1 MARTGA
7 PTPAGLGQ
15 LRWRR
20 AFKSR
25 SKQVRSDR
33 AQPPPGG
40 PSGKLERDSVCRRPW
55 GGSGGGEGRAI
66 THAPSP
72 ALPAR
77 TRGGGGGRRWA
88 LRRPRA
94 PSSARGAE
102 GGDPEAGPPAPLSTD
117 ATRTT
122 QGPGAKTG
130 RGHQNLQTPGAG
142 FSRRVTKNPRFPGA
156 SLSPFRFPEA
166 KNKLGSLIGR
176 FCSSDRSRRRP
187 PFKTRGLSLFVDPT
201 NKQSQAHPAFPA
213 GKRPI
218 PGEDN
223 FPRSEN

>member
-77 TRGGGGGRRWA
+77 TRGGGGGGAGPSADPGLQAAPAAQKEGTRRLA
-88 LRRPRA
+88 RRRPSPQTRLRPPRVQGPKQGAATKTCRPRA
-94 PSSARGAE
+94 QVFPDESLRTPDSRVPPCPPS
-102 GGDPEAGPPAPLSTD
+102 D
-117 ATRTT
+117 
-122 QGPGAKTG
+122 
-130 RGHQNLQTPGAG
+130 
-142 FSRRVTKNPRFPGA
+142 
-156 SLSPFRFPEA
+156 
-166 KNKLGSLIGR
+166 
-176 FCSSDRSRRRP
+176 SRRR
-187 PFKTRGLSLFVDPT
+187 KT
-201 NKQSQAHPAFPA
+201 N
-213 GKRPI
+213 
-218 PGEDN
+218 
-223 FPRSEN
+223 